1 MESATRR
8 TLRHYLATPHAP
20 LTVLE
25 LQNLLWYASAL
36 VDELQQELERL
47 DAPLESEGDPP
58 DNEEHASS
66 RGHKLRVDKQPP
78 IL

>member
-36 VDELQQELERL
+36 VDQLQQKLERL

-58 DNEEHASS
+58 DNGDPPKTS
-66 RGHKLRVDKQPP
+66 RHKPRVDKTD
-78 IL
+78 